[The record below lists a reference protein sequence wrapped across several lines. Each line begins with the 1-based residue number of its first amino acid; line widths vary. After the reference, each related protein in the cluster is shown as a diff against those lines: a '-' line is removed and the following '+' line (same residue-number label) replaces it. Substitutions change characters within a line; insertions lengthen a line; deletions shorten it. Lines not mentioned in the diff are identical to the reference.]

1 MTRTE
6 TLAYNS
12 GVEAVL
18 AVARKTA
25 ASIAGTSR
33 RRVHEEFAVAA
44 LSELA
49 EAARTLLLP
58 VPREHDRRSEDIRAS
73 P

>member
-1 MTRTE
+1 MTRAE

-18 AVARKTA
+18 AIAKRTA

-49 EAARTLLLP
+49 EAARSLLLP
-58 VPREHDRRSEDIRAS
+58 VPRDEDQPHR
-73 P
+73 